1 MPWNSNSG
9 GGGGGGPWGGG
20 GGTGGGGGGGGP
32 WGGGGN
38 RGGGRGGPPRPSDLE
53 DMLRKGQDRL
63 RNLMPGGMGSARGLI
78 LVALVVIVGWLL
90 TGLYRVETNQQAI
103 ELVFG
108 KPSGQPQGEGLKYN
122 LPSPIG
128 RVIKVDVTNRRQVTI
143 GTGGSTVPTR
153 SSPASRG
160 PQRLATSENLMLTA
174 DENILDIGF
183 NVIWQVQDIY
193 KFVFNAPNPDETV
206 KAAAESAMRQVV
218 GRSQLQFALT
228 EGRNRIQEDAREEI
242 QRLLDSYDVGIRV
255 VELQLRQSDPP
266 QQVIAQFR
274 DVQAARADKERKINE
289 ATGYRNE
296 IVPRAKGESEAQV
309 QAAEGYR
316 TEVVNRAQ
324 GDAQRFISVYQQ
336 YALAKD
342 ITTQRIYIETMEEV
356 LRGVNKVL
364 IDKNGGGVV
373 PYLPLPEI
381 QKRAAPPVTTSTPG
395 GTR

>member
-9 GGGGGGPWGGG
+9 GGGGGPWGGG
-20 GGTGGGGGGGGP
+20 GGSGGGGGGGP
-32 WGGGGN
+32 WGGGN

-53 DMLRKGQDRL
+53 DMLRKSQDRL
-63 RNLMPGGMGSARGLI
+63 RNLMPGGMGSARGII
-78 LVALVVIVGWLL
+78 LVALVIVVGWLL

-108 KPSGQPQGEGLKYN
+108 RPNGPPQGEGLKYN
-122 LPSPIG
+122 LPAPIG

-143 GTGGSTVPTR
+143 GAGGSAPQTR
-153 SSPASRG
+153 SSTVSRG
-160 PQRLATSENLMLTA
+160 SSRLSTSENLMLTA

-242 QRLLDSYDVGIRV
+242 QRLLDSYNVGIRV

-289 ATGYRNE
+289 ANGYRNE
-296 IVPRAKGESEAQV
+296 IVPRAKGESEALV
-309 QAAEGYR
+309 QAAEAYR

-324 GDAQRFISVYQQ
+324 GDAQRFVSVYQQ
-336 YALAKD
+336 YTLAKD
-342 ITTQRIYIETMEEV
+342 ITTERIYLETMEEV

-364 IDKNGGGVV
+364 IDKSGGGVV

-381 QKRAAPPVTTSTPG
+381 QKRSGPAAAAAPG
-395 GTR
+395 ATR

>member
-1 MPWNSNSG
+1 MPWNNNS
-9 GGGGGGPWGGG
+9 GGGGPWG
-20 GGTGGGGGGGGP
+20 GGGGGGGGP
-32 WGGGGN
+32 WGGG
-38 RGGGRGGPPRPSDLE
+38 RGPGRGGPPRPPDFEEL
-53 DMLRKGQDRL
+53 LRKSQDRL
-63 RNLMPGGMGSARGLI
+63 RNLMPGGMGSARGII

-108 KPSGQPQGEGLKYN
+108 RPNGPPQGEGLKYN
-122 LPSPIG
+122 LPAPIG
-128 RVIKVDVTNRRQVTI
+128 RVIKVDVTNQRSVTI
-143 GTGGSTVPTR
+143 GSTGGTDPR
-153 SSPASRG
+153 SLPGTRG
-160 PQRLATSENLMLTA
+160 PRGVLTTENLMLTS
-174 DENILDIGF
+174 DENILDMGF
-183 NVIWQVQDIY
+183 VVFWQVQDIN
-193 KFVFNAPNPDETV
+193 KFVFNLPNPDETV

-218 GRSQLQFALT
+218 GTSQLQFALT
-228 EGRNRIQEDAREEI
+228 EGRNKIQEEAREEI
-242 QRLLDSYDVGIRV
+242 QRMLDSYGAGIRV
-255 VELQLRQSDPP
+255 VGLALRQIDPP

-289 ATGYRNE
+289 ANGYRNE

-336 YALAKD
+336 YSQAKD
-342 ITTQRIYIETMEEV
+342 ITTQRIYLETMEEV
-356 LRGVNKVL
+356 LRNVNKVL
-364 IDKNGGGVV
+364 LDKGGGGVV

-381 QKRAAPPVTTSTPG
+381 QKRAGPPATAPAPQG